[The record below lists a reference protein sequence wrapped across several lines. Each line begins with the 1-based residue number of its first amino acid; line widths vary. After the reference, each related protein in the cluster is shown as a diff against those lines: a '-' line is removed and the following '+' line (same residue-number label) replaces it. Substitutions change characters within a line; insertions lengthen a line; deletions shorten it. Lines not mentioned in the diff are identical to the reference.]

1 MGPGPV
7 CVLTPW
13 PRFVPGT
20 SEAVQACESPV
31 GMQGHGLPRP
41 HPAFVGSDEFP
52 QHPPWRGW
60 QNSPPPARP
69 TAAGARPQRG
79 LQPRWLFLGQQGPQA
94 VGLSKLK
101 AMREAGPTP
110 AGKLPHPGLA
120 CSWASGDSFRISTKD
135 GKEAGGGTQAPGG
148 PDRSHSAPPQSDPQ
162 AERHTQAGGELM
174 GAPGCHRDARWP
186 SRAGGTT
193 SPPCQALGQEQGPRE
208 DQASGPGLSAM
219 GEKGTSLGPPSG

>member
-1 MGPGPV
+1 M

-52 QHPPWRGW
+52 RHPPRHPPWRGW
-60 QNSPPPARP
+60 QNSAPRPPRRGRSQATARP
-69 TAAGARPQRG
+69 AASVAVSGAAGPPGCGAVQAQSDEGGRPHPCREAAPSWVG
-79 LQPRWLFLGQQGPQA
+79 MFLGFWGQFQNQHKGWEGGWRRNPGP
-94 VGLSKLK
+94 
-101 AMREAGPTP
+101 RD
-110 AGKLPHPGLA
+110 
-120 CSWASGDSFRISTKD
+120 W
-135 GKEAGGGTQAPGG
+135 
-148 PDRSHSAPPQSDPQ
+148 SHSAPPQSDPQ
-162 AERHTQAGGELM
+162 AELHTQAGGELM

-186 SRAGGTT
+186 SRVGGAT